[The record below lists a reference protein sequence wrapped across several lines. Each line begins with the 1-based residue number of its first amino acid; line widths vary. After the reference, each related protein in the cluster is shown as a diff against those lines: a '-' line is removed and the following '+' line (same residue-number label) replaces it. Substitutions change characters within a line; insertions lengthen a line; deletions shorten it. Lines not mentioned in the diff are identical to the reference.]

1 MQIWVSS
8 IISGSLGVLIGSII
22 QVIYMYIAERKHLK
36 DDYKKIC
43 VAEWI
48 AFINQSRELINNP
61 KNYNH
66 IIFNQYID
74 QKIGLLK
81 YIKKNKD
88 VKDLQTFI
96 EEKKDALS
104 LSDYAERAL
113 NTKSNYGEKEKLMV
127 EVSTL
132 VKDTILRISEI

>member
-1 MQIWVSS
+1 
-8 IISGSLGVLIGSII
+8 
-22 QVIYMYIAERKHLK
+22 MYIAERKHLK

-48 AFINQSRELINNP
+48 AFINQSRDLINNP